1 MNTEFKVTE
10 RDMLTAIKDCMK
22 TGECR
27 YAPEDVIAF
36 CDSRLALLDR
46 RNEKAKE
53 RAKAKRAEGDALVE
67 EIYGLLTDDAQTL
80 KDIAAQLEE
89 THPDI
94 TVSKIIPRI
103 SRLVE
108 AGRAVKSEVAVVD
121 PTTEKTTHVKGYALD
136 AIPTDGV
143 YNYVD

>member
-1 MNTEFKVTE
+1 MTTEKITE

-67 EIYGLLTDDAQTL
+67 EIYGLLTDEAQTL
-80 KDIAAQLEE
+80 KDIAAKLEA
-89 THPDI
+89 THADI
-94 TVSKIIPRI
+94 TVSKIIPRV

-108 AGRAVKSEVAVVD
+108 AGRAVKSEVAVID
-121 PTTEKTTHVKGYALD
+121 PTTEKTTHVKGYALAD
-136 AIPTDGV
+136 VVPT
-143 YNYVD
+143 NSIE

>member
-1 MNTEFKVTE
+1 MTTEKITE

-27 YAPEDVIAF
+27 YAPKDVIAF

-80 KDIAAQLEE
+80 KSIAAQLEKA
-89 THPDI
+89 HPDI
-94 TVSKIIPRI
+94 TVSKIIPRV

-108 AGRAVKSEVAVVD
+108 AGRAVKSEVAVID
-121 PTTEKTTHVKGYALD
+121 PTTDKITHVKGYALAD
-136 AIPTDGV
+136 AVPTNNV
-143 YNYVD
+143 E